1 MHRMSLQGKLL
12 IASPGLVDPNFFR
25 TVVLVAVDADEGAMG
40 LVLNRPAETTVAE
53 AAPPLAD
60 IVEAGELVFAG
71 GPVEPQQA
79 MVLGEFDD
87 PEEAATV
94 VFADVGFLSLD
105 EDAGP
110 AGTPRRARVFAGHAG
125 WGEGQLAS
133 ELAEESWIVEPAL
146 PEDVFSDDPD
156 GLWSTVLRRK
166 GGHFALLATMP
177 PDPSVN

>member
-1 MHRMSLQGKLL
+1 VSLQGKLL
-12 IASPGLVDPNFFR
+12 VASPSLLDPNFFR
-25 TVVLVAVDADEGAMG
+25 TVVLIVVDADEGTMG

-60 IVEAGELVFAG
+60 FVGPDDPVYAG

-87 PEEAATV
+87 PGDAATV

-110 AGTPRRARVFAGHAG
+110 FGAPRRARVFAGHAG

-133 ELAEESWIVEPAL
+133 ELAEEAWIVEPAL
-146 PEDVFSDDPD
+146 PEDVFSDEPAD
-156 GLWSTVLRRK
+156 LWGAVLRRK